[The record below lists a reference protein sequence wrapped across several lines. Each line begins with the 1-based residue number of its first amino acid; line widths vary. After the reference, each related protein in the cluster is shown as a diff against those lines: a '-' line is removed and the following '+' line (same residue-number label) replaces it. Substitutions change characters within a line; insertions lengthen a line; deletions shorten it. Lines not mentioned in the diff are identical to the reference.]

1 MEWKNVAM
9 LAVLVLGVAGPAA
22 SQTVHSTAEGA
33 SMDAGRHRSVIV
45 VRTFN
50 NFGVSGD
57 DLGAARIYAAVILKN
72 AGIDVTWM
80 DCWYLDSAPSDAPL
94 GCRDSLDGNEIV
106 LRLQK
111 AKMVPGRQYVSLG
124 FSLVG
129 NEGVPFLATVYPD
142 LVHSIARSAGV
153 DSREV
158 LGRAIAHEIGHIL
171 LNTNGHPN
179 TGLMRA
185 AWSRVELRRNAAED
199 WQFLEQETHV
209 MREAIARRS
218 R

>member
-1 MEWKNVAM
+1 MEWKNVAT
-9 LAVLVLGVAGPAA
+9 LAVLVLGVAGPAV
-22 SQTVHSTAEGA
+22 SQTVPDAGSE
-33 SMDAGRHRSVIV
+33 DAGRQRSEIV

-50 NFGVSGD
+50 NFGVSGN
-57 DLGAARIYAAVILKN
+57 DLRAARIHAADILKN

-80 DCWYLDSAPSDAPL
+80 DCWYLDSAPSDAPQGCHDGL
-94 GCRDSLDGNEIV
+94 GGNEIV

-111 AKMVPGRQYVSLG
+111 ARERSGRQYVSLG

-142 LVHSIARSAGV
+142 LVQSIARSAGV

-171 LNTNGHPN
+171 LNTNGHPT

-185 AWSRVELRRNAAED
+185 AWSRGELRRNVAGD
-199 WQFLEQETHV
+199 WQFLVEETHV
-209 MREAIARRS
+209 MRDAIARRG

>member
-9 LAVLVLGVAGPAA
+9 LAVVVLGVAGPAA
-22 SQTVHSTAEGA
+22 SQTVPSRNGDVE
-33 SMDAGRHRSVIV
+33 DAGRLRSEIV

-50 NFGVSGD
+50 NFGVSDD
-57 DLGAARIYAAVILKN
+57 DLRAARIDAADILNN

-80 DCWYLDSAPSDAPL
+80 DCWYLDTAPSDAPL
-94 GCRDSLDGNEIV
+94 ACRDGLGANEII

-111 AKMVPGRQYVSLG
+111 AKEVPGRRYVSLG

-129 NEGVPFLATVYPD
+129 NEGLPFLATVYPD
-142 LVHSIARSAGV
+142 LVQSIAHSAGV

-185 AWSRVELRRNAAED
+185 AWSRSELRRNVAED
-199 WQFLEQETHV
+199 WQFLDLETHV
-209 MREAIARRS
+209 MRDAIARRG

>member
-1 MEWKNVAM
+1 MEWKNVVM
-9 LAVLVLGVAGPAA
+9 LAVVVLGVAGPAA
-22 SQTVHSTAEGA
+22 SQTVPPTRNGGVEDS
-33 SMDAGRHRSVIV
+33 GRLRSAIV

-50 NFGVSGD
+50 NFGVPAD
-57 DLGAARIYAAVILKN
+57 DLRAARMDAADILKN

-80 DCWYLDSAPSDAPL
+80 DCWYLDAAPSDAPL
-94 GCRDSLDGNEIV
+94 ACRDGRSAHEIV

-111 AKMVPGRQYVSLG
+111 AKDVHGHRYVSLG

-129 NEGVPFLATVYPD
+129 SEGLPFLATVYPD
-142 LVHSIARSAGV
+142 LVQSIAHSAGV

-185 AWSRVELRRNAAED
+185 AWSRSELRRNVAED
-199 WQFLEQETHV
+199 WLFLDQETHV
-209 MREAIARRS
+209 MRDAIARRG